1 MRRNEIFKDYEDR
14 MIKGETRVKE
24 LEESLG

>member
-14 MIKGETRVKE
+14 MIKAENRVRE